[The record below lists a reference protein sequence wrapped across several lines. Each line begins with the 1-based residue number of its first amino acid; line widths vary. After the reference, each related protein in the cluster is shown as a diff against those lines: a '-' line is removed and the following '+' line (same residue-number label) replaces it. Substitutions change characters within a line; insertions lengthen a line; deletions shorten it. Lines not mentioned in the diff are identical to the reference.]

1 MKIKK
6 ENMFGLNFTQNIKD
20 TLYNIHNTNYFSK
33 YDSEL
38 VKPFQEQWKWLLSDS
53 ENKNLFFTETAKKIA
68 NAIHIGKFNPNI
80 LKLEK
85 PKKFTYLIDE
95 NTFYRVAINEKEI
108 LVIRVFRDS
117 ISVNYDSFKII
128 PKINQVIYPKNN
140 DYMNDKNFVEFL
152 RLLIFTEFSDI
163 TEKVLKPKQSIG
175 TKKDGKYLNESGSN
189 VIIVDS
195 TWNIQIIKNEAFGVN
210 GHFRLQP
217 IGKDRLDRKL
227 IYIKEY
233 IKDGY
238 VRKSKKQ

>member
-20 TLYNIHNTNYFSK
+20 TLYNAHNTNYFSK
-33 YDSEL
+33 YGSEF
-38 VKPFQEQWKWLLSDS
+38 VKPFQEQWKWLLNDLD
-53 ENKNLFFTETAKKIA
+53 NKNLFFTETAKKIS
-68 NAIHIGKFNPNI
+68 NSIYIGKFNPNV
-80 LKLEK
+80 LRLEK
-85 PKKFTYLIDE
+85 PKKFTFLIDE
-95 NTFYRVAINEKEI
+95 NTFYRVTIDENEI
-108 LVIRVFRDS
+108 FAIRVFKDS

-128 PKINQVIYPKNN
+128 PKNNQVIYPQNY
-140 DYMNDKNFVEFL
+140 DYLNDKNFVQFL
-152 RLLIFTEFSDI
+152 RLLIFTEFSEI
-163 TEKVLKPKQSIG
+163 NEIVLKPKQSSG
-175 TKKDGKYLNESGSN
+175 TKKDGKYLNESDSN
-189 VIIVDS
+189 VVIVDS